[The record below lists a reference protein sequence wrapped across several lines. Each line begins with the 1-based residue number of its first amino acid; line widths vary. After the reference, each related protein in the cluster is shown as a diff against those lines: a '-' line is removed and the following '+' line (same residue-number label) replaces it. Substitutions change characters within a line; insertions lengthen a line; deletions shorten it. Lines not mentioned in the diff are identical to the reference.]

1 MQADNLLL
9 VTHLKSL
16 KCIGSSFPSQ
26 LWLRLANW
34 LKSSWSVYS
43 HIKGQTMARA
53 RAFESYHAKTIF
65 IKATCYHYIS
75 SSPNPYIIMCISEPV
90 PALCSVQQLTEILL
104 WAGRCGCW
112 LPVQGTGQPRAVPCP
127 EGDGAHHS
135 PASYQTDTEEGLGG
149 GREK

>member
-16 KCIGSSFPSQ
+16 KWIGSSFPSQ

-34 LKSSWSVYS
+34 LKSSWCVYS
-43 HIKGQTMARA
+43 HIKGQTTARA

-75 SSPNPYIIMCISEPV
+75 SSPNPYIIVSV
-90 PALCSVQQLTEILL
+90 FQSLSQLSALFSSWQRFCWELEDVVAGFLCKEQGSPQLSHAQKEMGHITLL
-104 WAGRCGCW
+104 A
-112 LPVQGTGQPRAVPCP
+112 AIK
-127 EGDGAHHS
+127 H
-135 PASYQTDTEEGLGG
+135 TEEGLGG
-149 GREK
+149 GRDK